1 MATAYGRSGP
11 ILYRLQSIDGPH
23 VAIVEARNIV
33 DTVIG
38 DDGTKF
44 DLHELGRRILVFKRG
59 LTDGVAAAPLA
70 EIGFRVRLEL
80 LVALVSD
87 RRADGKTEYVF
98 CLEFVESAIFLCARY
113 DRT

>member
-1 MATAYGRSGP
+1 MVDQDGSYVGFE
-11 ILYRLQSIDGPH
+11 SIDGPH
-23 VAIVEARNIV
+23 VAVVEARNVV

-38 DDGTKF
+38 DDGTEL

-59 LTDGVAAAPLA
+59 LADAVAAAPLA
-70 EIGFRVRLEL
+70 EIGFRVRLE
-80 LVALVSD
+80 VALVSD
-87 RRADGKTEYVF
+87 RRADGEAEYVF